1 MKTRGGRRWKRYA
14 LIGLA
19 VLVLIYLL
27 YTGVSQVG
35 VRIEDRSA
43 ERDSSAIRVGAEER
57 TLGPE
62 SAPAAVLFVH
72 GFVGGGNNFAEVPE
86 ILSAHGWRVR
96 VMRLPGHG
104 TSPRDFARQSPDD
117 LVSAVRT
124 EAEQLKQ
131 RYPKLVLVGHS
142 MGGAL
147 STIVASEVQPAGLV
161 LAAPY
166 FGITYRWYYGL
177 RPETWTKLLAPVVP
191 YVYKGR
197 LFLQVNRKEA
207 KAEIFSYTWMPS
219 KGLRTLM
226 EIGRRARQPEV
237 LSKIHCPVLWLHSHG
252 DAAAAPEAAQKA
264 FDAMASE
271 SKEAIWLA
279 RSNHHIFWD
288 YDREQVKLEIL
299 RFMESLP

>member
-1 MKTRGGRRWKRYA
+1 MKKRDGRRRHSGLFGA
-14 LIGLA
+14 VGLA
-19 VLVLIYLL
+19 VVFLL
-27 YTGVSQVG
+27 YVGAAQIGVS
-35 VRIEDRSA
+35 IEDRYA
-43 ERDSSAIRVGAEER
+43 ERDSSAIRIGAEER

-72 GFVGGGNNFAEVPE
+72 GFVGGGNNFGEMPEV
-86 ILSAHGWRVR
+86 LAARGWRVR

-117 LVSAVRT
+117 LVSAVRK
-124 EAEQLKQ
+124 EAEELKR
-131 RYPKLVLVGHS
+131 RYPKLVIVGHS

-147 STIVASEVQPAGLV
+147 STIAASEVQPAGLV

-226 EIGRRARQPEV
+226 EIGRRARQLEV
-237 LSKIHCPVLWLHSHG
+237 LSKVHCPVLWLHSRG

-288 YDREQVKLEIL
+288 YDREQVQQAIL

>member
-1 MKTRGGRRWKRYA
+1 MEKRGGRWRRFSLFGVVA
-14 LIGLA
+14 LA
-19 VLVLIYLL
+19 VVFLL
-27 YTGVSQVG
+27 YTGVAQIG
-35 VRIEDRSA
+35 VNIEDRSA
-43 ERDSSAIRVGAEER
+43 ARDASGIRIGAEER
-57 TLGPE
+57 ILGPE
-62 SAPAAVLFVH
+62 SASSAVLFVH
-72 GFVGGGNNFAEVPE
+72 GFVGGGNNFGEMPEV
-86 ILSAHGWRVR
+86 LAAHGWRVR

-117 LVSAVRT
+117 LVSAVRR

-147 STIVASEVQPAGLV
+147 STIAAVEVQPAGLV

-191 YVYKGR
+191 YFYKGR

-207 KAEIFSYTWMPS
+207 KAEIFSYTWIPS
-219 KGLRTLM
+219 RGLRTLM
-226 EIGRRARQPEV
+226 EIGRRAGQPEV
-237 LSKIHCPVLWLHSHG
+237 LSKIHCPILWLHSQG
-252 DAAAAPEAAQKA
+252 DVAAAPDAAQKA
-264 FDAMASE
+264 IDAMASTL
-271 SKEAIWLA
+271 KETVWLG

-288 YDREQVKLEIL
+288 YDREQVQQAIL
-299 RFMESLP
+299 GFVESLP